1 MARNV
6 CEEILRVLQGAG
18 VQMIYGVTGD
28 ALNPLVD
35 AIRHQS
41 KIRWIGVRHEETA
54 AFAATAHYQI
64 TGTLGVCAGTV
75 GPGALHLIN
84 GLYNA
89 RKEGAAVLAITGQI
103 PHAEAGS
110 DFFQEVNLSRVFG
123 DVCSFDQA
131 IHSTAQ
137 MPRLIQQAVQNA
149 LSGPAVARIELPSDI
164 APARVPDGA
173 MVHEIFDGQ
182 SLVVPGSKDISRA
195 AEILNAARK
204 PTILAGSGCRGA
216 RDELLAIAKALQAP
230 IVHALKGADVM
241 EFDNPYWVGL
251 TGLIGTDAGYHAI
264 EECDALLMLGTDF
277 PYRVFY
283 PKGVPIIQVDSRGE
297 NLGKRTAV
305 THGLLGHVSPTLS
318 ALLPQIEGRSDGK
331 HLASIQA
338 RRKKWDAK
346 MDKAA
351 SLDRRSTRL
360 RPQAVA
366 AAVSDAAASD
376 AIFTVDV
383 GECTVWA
390 ARHVRLR
397 GTQRMIGSFN
407 HGSLGAAMPAALG
420 AQSANPSR
428 QVIALCGDG
437 GFGMSM
443 QDFVTAVRY
452 EWPINVIVFNNSTL
466 GFVKMEM
473 EATGYPE
480 YGEATDLVN
489 PDFARYAEICGGLGI
504 TVREASEVKDAI
516 AEALASP
523 RPCII
528 DAFVNPNEL
537 LMPPKIE
544 PAQAWGFSI
553 SKLKEILA
561 YGHEKLS
568 QERGAG

>member
-6 CEEILRVLQGAG
+6 CEEILRVLEGAG
-18 VQMIYGVTGD
+18 VRQIFGVTGD
-28 ALNPLVD
+28 ALNPLLD

-41 KIRWIGVRHEETA
+41 QIRWIGVRHEETA
-54 AFAATAHYQI
+54 AFAAAAHYQV

-89 RKEGAAVLAITGQI
+89 RKEGAAVLAITGQV
-103 PHAEAGS
+103 PRAEAGS

-123 DVCSFDQA
+123 DVCAFDQA

-164 APARVPDGA
+164 APAAVSSDAMAHDTFDTRSEVMPGA
-173 MVHEIFDGQ
+173 E
-182 SLVVPGSKDISRA
+182 DIAQA

-204 PTILAGSGCRGA
+204 PAILAGSGCRGA
-216 RDELLAIAKALQAP
+216 RTELLQVAEALRAP
-230 IVHALKGADVM
+230 IVHALKGSDVM

-264 EECDALLMLGTDF
+264 EGCDALLMLGTDF

-283 PKGVPIIQVDSRGE
+283 PKKVPIIQVDIRGE

-305 THGLLGHVSPTLS
+305 THGLLGHVRPTLA
-318 ALLPQIEGRSDGK
+318 ALLPRIDGHSDGK
-331 HLASIQA
+331 HLAAMQA

-346 MDKAA
+346 MDRAA
-351 SLDRRSTRL
+351 DLERKHRRL

-366 AAVSDAAASD
+366 AAVSRAAADD
-376 AIFTVDV
+376 AIYTVDV

-397 GTQRMIGSFN
+397 GSQRMIGSFN
-407 HGSLGAAMPAALG
+407 HGSLGAAVPAAIG
-420 AQSANPSR
+420 AQAAHPKR

-480 YGEATDLVN
+480 YGDATDLVN
-489 PDFARYAEICGGLGI
+489 PDFARYAEICGGIGI
-504 TVREASEVKDAI
+504 KVEEASEVEPAI

-537 LMPPKIE
+537 LMPPKIA

-561 YGHEKLS
+561 YAQEKLL
-568 QERGAG
+568 

>member
-6 CEEILRVLQGAG
+6 CEEILRVLEGAG
-18 VQMIYGVTGD
+18 VTQIYGVTGD

-35 AIRHQS
+35 AIRDNPRV
-41 KIRWIGVRHEETA
+41 RWIGVRHEETA
-54 AFAATAHYQI
+54 AFAAAAYYQI

-75 GPGALHLIN
+75 GPGALHLLN

-89 RKEGAAVLAITGQI
+89 KKEGAAVLAITGQV
-103 PHAEAGS
+103 PHVEAGS
-110 DFFQEVNLSRVFG
+110 DFFQEVNLARVFE
-123 DVCSFDQA
+123 DVCVFNQA
-131 IHSTAQ
+131 IHSTDQ
-137 MPRLIQQAVQNA
+137 MPRLVQQAVQNA
-149 LSGPAVARIELPSDI
+149 LSGPGVTRLELPSDV
-164 APARVPDGA
+164 APETVSNGEMA
-173 MVHEIFDGQ
+173 HETFEPY
-182 SLVVPGSKDISRA
+182 SEVVPGTEDIARA
-195 AEILNAARK
+195 AEILNEAHK

-216 RDELLAIAKALQAP
+216 RDELLAVAAALRAP

-251 TGLIGTDAGYHAI
+251 TGLIGTDAGYHAV
-264 EECDALLMLGTDF
+264 EDCDALLMLGTDF

-283 PKGVPIIQVDSRGE
+283 PKGVPIVQVDIRGA
-297 NLGKRTAV
+297 NLGKRAAV
-305 THGLLGHVSPTLS
+305 THGLLGHVRPTLS
-318 ALLPQIEGRSDGK
+318 ALLPLLDGRADGK
-331 HLASIQA
+331 HLEAIQA

-346 MDKAA
+346 MDKKA
-351 SLDRRSTRL
+351 SLDAKSSHL

-366 AAVSDAAASD
+366 AAVSDAADDD

-407 HGSLGAAMPAALG
+407 HGSLGAALPAALG
-420 AQSANPSR
+420 AQSANPKR

-452 EWPINVIVFNNSTL
+452 DWPINVIVFNNGTL

-473 EATGYPE
+473 EATGFAE

-504 TVREASEVKDAI
+504 TVRETHEVEPALR
-516 AEALASP
+516 EALASP

-537 LMPPKIE
+537 LMPPKIA
-544 PAQAWGFSI
+544 PAQAWGFSV

-561 YGHEKLS
+561 YTQDKLP
-568 QERGAG
+568 

>member
-6 CEEILRVLQGAG
+6 CEEILRVLEGAG
-18 VQMIYGVTGD
+18 VRQIFGVTGD
-28 ALNPLVD
+28 ALNPLLD

-41 KIRWIGVRHEETA
+41 QIRWIGVRHEETA
-54 AFAATAHYQI
+54 AFAAAAHYQV

-89 RKEGAAVLAITGQI
+89 RKEGAAVLAITGQV
-103 PHAEAGS
+103 PRAEAGS

-123 DVCSFDQA
+123 DVCAFDQA

-164 APARVPDGA
+164 APAAVSSDAMAHDTFDTRSEVMPGA
-173 MVHEIFDGQ
+173 E
-182 SLVVPGSKDISRA
+182 DIAQA

-204 PTILAGSGCRGA
+204 PAILAGSGCRGA
-216 RDELLAIAKALQAP
+216 RTELLQVAEALRAP
-230 IVHALKGADVM
+230 IVHALKGSDVM

-264 EECDALLMLGTDF
+264 EGCDALLMLGTDF

-283 PKGVPIIQVDSRGE
+283 PKNVPIIQVDIRGE

-305 THGLLGHVSPTLS
+305 THGLLGHVRPTLA
-318 ALLPQIEGRSDGK
+318 ALLPRIDGHSDGK
-331 HLASIQA
+331 HLAAMQA

-346 MDKAA
+346 MDRAA
-351 SLDRRSTRL
+351 DLERKHRRL

-366 AAVSDAAASD
+366 AAVSRAAADD
-376 AIFTVDV
+376 AIYTVDV

-397 GTQRMIGSFN
+397 GSQRMIGSFN
-407 HGSLGAAMPAALG
+407 HGSLGAAVPAAIG
-420 AQSANPSR
+420 AQAAHPKR

-452 EWPINVIVFNNSTL
+452 EWPINVIVFNNATL

-480 YGEATDLVN
+480 YGDATDLVN
-489 PDFARYAEICGGLGI
+489 PDFARYAEICGGIGI
-504 TVREASEVKDAI
+504 KVEEASEVEPAI

-537 LMPPKIE
+537 LMPPKIA

-561 YGHEKLS
+561 YAQEKLL
-568 QERGAG
+568 

>member
-6 CEEILRVLQGAG
+6 CEEILRVLEGAG
-18 VQMIYGVTGD
+18 VRQIFGVTGD
-28 ALNPLVD
+28 ALNPLLD

-41 KIRWIGVRHEETA
+41 QIRWIGVRHEETA
-54 AFAATAHYQI
+54 AFAAAAHYQV

-89 RKEGAAVLAITGQI
+89 RKEGAAVLAITGQV
-103 PHAEAGS
+103 PRAEAGS

-123 DVCSFDQA
+123 DVCAFDQA

-164 APARVPDGA
+164 APAAVSSDAMAHDTFDTRSEVMPGA
-173 MVHEIFDGQ
+173 E
-182 SLVVPGSKDISRA
+182 DIAQA

-204 PTILAGSGCRGA
+204 PAILAGSGCRGA
-216 RDELLAIAKALQAP
+216 RTELLQVAEALRAP
-230 IVHALKGADVM
+230 IVHALKGSDVM

-264 EECDALLMLGTDF
+264 EGCDALLMLGTDF

-283 PKGVPIIQVDSRGE
+283 PKNVPIIQVDIRGE

-305 THGLLGHVSPTLS
+305 THGLLGHVRPTLA
-318 ALLPQIEGRSDGK
+318 ALLPRIDGRSDGK
-331 HLASIQA
+331 HLAAMQA

-346 MDKAA
+346 MDRAA
-351 SLDRRSTRL
+351 DLERKHRRL

-366 AAVSDAAASD
+366 AAVSRAAADD
-376 AIFTVDV
+376 AIYTVDV

-397 GTQRMIGSFN
+397 GSQRMIGSFN
-407 HGSLGAAMPAALG
+407 HGSLGAAVPAAIG
-420 AQSANPSR
+420 AQAAHPKR

-452 EWPINVIVFNNSTL
+452 EWPINVIVFNNATL

-480 YGEATDLVN
+480 YGDATDLVN
-489 PDFARYAEICGGLGI
+489 PDFARYAEICGGIGI
-504 TVREASEVKDAI
+504 KVEEASEVEPAI

-537 LMPPKIE
+537 LMPPKIA

-561 YGHEKLS
+561 YAQEKLL
-568 QERGAG
+568 